1 MRYFIDMD
9 GTLAVYPS
17 DKDDWWLKPGI
28 FKDMEPQ
35 EKVVKAIKRL
45 INNGQDVYI
54 LSAYNEN
61 VPDTVV
67 EKDYWL
73 DKHIPEIDYE
83 HRIYTV
89 VGKEKTDYVPEGL
102 QPTDVLLDDYNNNL
116 ENWVEH
122 GGIGIKLLNGINS
135 KRSWDGVSVRAKGT
149 IKGIVE
155 CLVEIDDILEER
167 EQEKEKRCPRREEM
181 EL

>member
-1 MRYFIDMD
+1 M
-9 GTLAVYPS
+9 
-17 DKDDWWLKPGI
+17 
-28 FKDMEPQ
+28 
-35 EKVVKAIKRL
+35 
-45 INNGQDVYI
+45 
-54 LSAYNEN
+54 
-61 VPDTVV
+61 
-67 EKDYWL
+67 
-73 DKHIPEIDYE
+73 
-83 HRIYTV
+83 
-89 VGKEKTDYVPEGL
+89 PEGL